1 MSGRERELMGCPD
14 CRGAG
19 CATCGRDG
27 TVPAWLADPEV
38 MGEHAWPQ
46 RGQNA
51 LPCAGCGRPVLLGEP
66 HLSVERKVQWHRPG
80 GSVVVL
86 DAEVIAT
93 LHLRCG
99 WGVADADAPAE
110 TGVVSADE
118 PIPYVLTEAAV
129 GVRS

>member
-14 CRGAG
+14 CQGAG

-38 MGEHAWPQ
+38 IGEHAWPQ

-66 HLSVERKVQWHRPG
+66 HLSVERKVERHHR
-80 GSVVVL
+80 GSVVL
-86 DAEVIAT
+86 YAEVIAT
-93 LHLRCG
+93 LHLRCA
-99 WGVADADAPAE
+99 WGIADADAPAE
-110 TGVVSADE
+110 SGVVSADE